1 MLNNLNYNKMKIA
14 IKQLDKVYNVLFR
27 VIESDDPTNPT
38 NGTKKVL
45 KVLGKID
52 ELQNEI
58 DNLEIE

>member
-1 MLNNLNYNKMKIA
+1 MQYILYKMKIV
-14 IKQLDKVYNVLFR
+14 IKQLDEVYNIWFR

-38 NGTKKVL
+38 DGTKKVL

>member
-38 NGTKKVL
+38 DGTKKVL
-45 KVLGKID
+45 KILGKID